1 MGDNYTQMMHNS
13 ENFHDVYQKLNL
25 SDDFLFS
32 KVMQDEEILR
42 LLLEKILNFSIRK
55 VSIVQYQRVM
65 EIDPEAHGI
74 RLDVYANDE
83 GGTRYSVEMQKKNEY
98 NISKRSRY
106 YLSIMDLDQ
115 LEKGEDY
122 NKLRK
127 TLVIFICLFDP
138 FKMAKQKYTF
148 ERKCIEV
155 DDLSLNDESSVV
167 VLTNASDMNG
177 DTDISKFF
185 KYLINSTTETADDL
199 DSEFVAKI
207 HSRVLAV
214 KNNKNVEVEFMK
226 LRERDQE
233 NFKSGYTNGYERGMA
248 MGFEDGKNAGF
259 EAGKAAGFEDGK
271 AAGFE
276 DGKAAGFEDGKAAGF
291 EDGKAAGFEDG
302 ALQEKLT
309 IVKMM
314 IDTNMLSDDDICK
327 ITGCNQELIDSM
339 RCSES

>member
-1 MGDNYTQMMHNS
+1 MGDNYTQMIYNA
-13 ENFHDVYQKLNL
+13 ENFHDAYQKLNL

-74 RLDVYANDE
+74 RLDVYANDAE
-83 GGTRYSVEMQKKNEY
+83 GTRYSVEMQKKNEY
-98 NISKRSRY
+98 NIGKRSRY
-106 YLSIMDLDQ
+106 YLSVMDLDQ

-138 FKMAKQKYTF
+138 FKREKQKYTF
-148 ERKCIEV
+148 ERKCIEA

-167 VLTNASDMNG
+167 VLTNANDLNG
-177 DTDISKFF
+177 DEDINKFF
-185 KYLINSTTETADDL
+185 KYIISSTTETADDL
-199 DSEFVAKI
+199 DSDFVTKI

-214 KNNKNVEVEFMK
+214 KNNRNVEVEFVK

-233 NFKSGYTNGYERGMA
+233 NFKYGYNNGYENGM
-248 MGFEDGKNAGF
+248 
-259 EAGKAAGFEDGK
+259 AAGFADGK

-276 DGKAAGFEDGKAAGF
+276 IGKAAGFQDGKAAGFQDGRAAGF
-291 EDGKAAGFEDG
+291 QDGRAAGIQDG
-302 ALQEKLT
+302 ALQEKHN
-309 IVKMM
+309 IVKTMVNAN
-314 IDTNMLSDDDICK
+314 ILSDDDICK
-327 ITGCNQELIDSM
+327 ITGCSQEFIDSI
-339 RCSES
+339 RNSEN